1 MSCTNSY
8 PHIKSAKLKPAGAN
22 KEYTT
27 NCPMFGKFNE
37 NCRPITLEWLE
48 RQEQYDS
55 DSDDQSDDDKAFDNA
70 IANLD
75 TITAT
80 NFLYVMLIDLT
91 RPKSENKLE
100 VTPFK
105 RTPLAKKPRLQVM
118 YRHKYTFA
126 SLNDPQLLT
135 CVLLEKNN
143 DQHHTNWLSNLGKL
157 NVRVGMTLAIQN
169 PRLIGRLPTQSLI
182 IETKQPFIILTGPSL
197 TPTPLLS
204 HITSH
209 NMKFFVLTGKSI
221 LFSRQHLPLP
231 WKTTCNAE
239 FCDRLHFTEKNTTTC
254 GCWGSNSKNDSTSKN
269 VVIQFDFKFT
279 ENGRRIKIRNF
290 TSLRTS
296 LSFMKN
302 QRMPADF
309 DVLSLGENISALQKK
324 VLTAMKYINN
334 NGGWTIVGWFI
345 RGEKQIE
352 DPKDDN
358 EEDLLS
364 DGEVKHNICY
374 LYPTT
379 QDVTK
384 LPENCTFGPDD
395 LYAPSQT
402 KPTGPNSQNSGT
414 PPASPHL
421 NKQQT
426 TTNPGKMSA
435 PSQDSSELNSTHQ
448 KQLPSQTKET
458 AHKPKKIRATQGRK
472 STKTPG

>member
-1 MSCTNSY
+1 
-8 PHIKSAKLKPAGAN
+8 
-22 KEYTT
+22 
-27 NCPMFGKFNE
+27 
-37 NCRPITLEWLE
+37 
-48 RQEQYDS
+48 
-55 DSDDQSDDDKAFDNA
+55 
-70 IANLD
+70 
-75 TITAT
+75 
-80 NFLYVMLIDLT
+80 
-91 RPKSENKLE
+91 
-100 VTPFK
+100 
-105 RTPLAKKPRLQVM
+105 
-118 YRHKYTFA
+118 
-126 SLNDPQLLT
+126 
-135 CVLLEKNN
+135 
-143 DQHHTNWLSNLGKL
+143 
-157 NVRVGMTLAIQN
+157 
-169 PRLIGRLPTQSLI
+169 
-182 IETKQPFIILTGPSL
+182 
-197 TPTPLLS
+197 
-204 HITSH
+204 
-209 NMKFFVLTGKSI
+209 
-221 LFSRQHLPLP
+221 
-231 WKTTCNAE
+231 
-239 FCDRLHFTEKNTTTC
+239 
-254 GCWGSNSKNDSTSKN
+254 
-269 VVIQFDFKFT
+269 
-279 ENGRRIKIRNF
+279 
-290 TSLRTS
+290 
-296 LSFMKN
+296 MKN